1 MQFLQPFTKSRKSV
15 SSISNSN
22 RPSSQISNNSS
33 EDFIEESD
41 SSVNLPET
49 PEDEI
54 TSDNQYGPDGIQ
66 SKSSLCDEL
75 FKPPNKHF
83 KTSKQSISISDVNNS
98 AYEYFQSKKN
108 TSKIVHENKPQ
119 DPEVSFLMSVLPDFK
134 EMNADQKRRFK
145 IGILNLAGNILN
157 ENTYKPTLE
166 PFNNPTSSASSTMYI
181 DQRSTRFEPSLND
194 QTSITYPSTD
204 CTQNVLAEFLK
215 YPTK

>member
-1 MQFLQPFTKSRKSV
+1 M
-15 SSISNSN
+15 
-22 RPSSQISNNSS
+22 
-33 EDFIEESD
+33 
-41 SSVNLPET
+41 
-49 PEDEI
+49 
-54 TSDNQYGPDGIQ
+54 
-66 SKSSLCDEL
+66 
-75 FKPPNKHF
+75 
-83 KTSKQSISISDVNNS
+83 NNS

-166 PFNNPTSSASSTMYI
+166 SFKNPTFSASSTMYI

-215 YPTK
+215 YLTK